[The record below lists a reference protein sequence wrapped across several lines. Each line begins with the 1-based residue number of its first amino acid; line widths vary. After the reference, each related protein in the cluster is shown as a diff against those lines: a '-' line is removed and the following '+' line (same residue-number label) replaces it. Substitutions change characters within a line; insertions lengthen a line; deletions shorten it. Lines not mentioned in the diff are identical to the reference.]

1 MEGITLA
8 VTVIS
13 SPSSVV
19 KWNLTNG
26 VKHTV
31 VVPPTVLMGVD
42 ASPICCVFS
51 GFCKAAVIN
60 DKVEHRSKIALY
72 LVPST
77 VMGNIGSKLLF
88 AVVVSTGHPSEGC
101 GCVLWP
107 LPGWFTPGGVR
118 FPMHSVRFFLSRQQ
132 TGFFLLRFCCWFHCC
147 SEVVF
152 RFRSVF
158 MCGPCYLVYFG

>member
-19 KWNLTNG
+19 KWNLTNCSG
-26 VKHTV
+26 TV

-60 DKVEHRSKIALY
+60 DKVEHRSKMA
-72 LVPST
+72 
-77 VMGNIGSKLLF
+77 
-88 AVVVSTGHPSEGC
+88 
-101 GCVLWP
+101 
-107 LPGWFTPGGVR
+107 
-118 FPMHSVRFFLSRQQ
+118 
-132 TGFFLLRFCCWFHCC
+132 
-147 SEVVF
+147 
-152 RFRSVF
+152 
-158 MCGPCYLVYFG
+158 